1 MHQRL
6 KYPMNKQLHL
16 IFAVFVLFSCTK
28 KKNEDNTTP
37 LPCEST
43 PWNSVISYSTLKDI
57 DGNNYKTVTI
67 GTQTWMAENL
77 KTMRYSN
84 GDSLYFY
91 KENSEQSSWDGIVL
105 GAVRLPHLSSNTDIL
120 SAATKDYSKCYG
132 NYYNY
137 YAVMDKRNVCPVGWH
152 VSTAQ
157 DWQNLKQYTD
167 STVLISGFYQ
177 IIKSQNGWVAAEGT
191 DNVGLRLLP
200 SMNTSVPFSGTRSQ
214 IFDAWCFDS
223 TEVFSFQT
231 QSGFSFDKIIFTSSP
246 KSIGKSIRCVKN

>member
-1 MHQRL
+1 
-6 KYPMNKQLHL
+6 MNKHL
-16 IFAVFVLFSCTK
+16 YLLFAIIVLFSCAK
-28 KKNEDNTTP
+28 KKNEENITT
-37 LPCEST
+37 LSCEST
-43 PWNSVISYSTLKDI
+43 PWNSAISYSTLKDI
-57 DGNNYKTVTI
+57 DGNSYKTVTI

-77 KTMRYSN
+77 KTRRYSN
-84 GDSLYFY
+84 GDSLYFF
-91 KENSEQSSWDGIVL
+91 KENSVKSSWDGIVL
-105 GAVRLPHLSSNTDIL
+105 GAVRLPHLSSNTDFL
-120 SAATKDYSKCYG
+120 NEATKDYSKCYG
-132 NYYNY
+132 NYYNHF
-137 YAVMDKRNVCPVGWH
+137 AVMDKRNVCPVGWH

-231 QSGFSFDKIIFTSSP
+231 QSGFSIDKIFFTSSP